1 MADDYNRRKE
11 MCREIESLS
20 RPELEE
26 LYRILRREG
35 GEYSENSNGVF
46 FNAVSLPQALFND
59 LQSFLQFTKT
69 NRASIED
76 RSSLFHTLGV
86 EPLSEK
92 EKLTM
97 DATIEDHPSLG
108 KKTIR

>member
-35 GEYSENSNGVF
+35 GEYSENSNGIF
-46 FNAVSLPQALFND
+46 FDIASLPANVFEALWKFIEFCKSN
-59 LQSFLQFTKT
+59 
-69 NRASIED
+69 ASE
-76 RSSLFHTLGV
+76 L
-86 EPLSEK
+86 EK
-92 EKLTM
+92 RKADIVSMTQ
-97 DATIEDHPSLG
+97 
-108 KKTIR
+108 